1 MAAVE
6 ATPKQSTVELSPAL
20 LTAMRWTQGTQLQ
33 AAAQDAERLPVA
45 RRVHAVTEA
54 DQLARAAQAAA
65 VLEETLLQQMRV
77 IKAGLSLPIA
87 VGGGKAAQLCIDI
100 ISVENEAGGRV
111 VGWARLDSRTEV
123 ELEAKAAQGAGDA
136 AHERGS
142 RPAVALRLR
151 AVPWHARGENGKMKS
166 TAPVVRANLPCL
178 AASHPG
184 GLSATLRPSATV
196 VLGGSAAASSSST
209 PSEQRATTRVAATG
223 GTSGSKGAAVSQ
235 AQPQAQPESEPR
247 TRAQQR
253 QQSVAGAA
261 RQAPSGANEAVTVA
275 CKVVHDDQ
283 LAPGHV
289 AIEPGL
295 FLRLKLPHGALC
307 ILRFETPVAP
317 PVSAAALA
325 LEAERWVP
333 PPPLNASAVGNIA
346 GEGGA
351 VARLAR
357 ELHQTLWPDAAG
369 RAAGAPGT
377 LGALVTGLRGIGK
390 SFVAQKALDCLQ
402 QSSHWAAI
410 HTVDCKQL
418 LGAWRHVHH
427 CRRLKLSVR
436 PVTERH
442 VLFFPSY
449 RQAARSAARYCATRI
464 ARRATDAAFCSPT
477 R

>member
-1 MAAVE
+1 
-6 ATPKQSTVELSPAL
+6 
-20 LTAMRWTQGTQLQ
+20 MRWTKGTQLQ

-87 VGGGKAAQLCIDI
+87 VGGGKAAELCIDI
-100 ISVENEAGGRV
+100 VTVENEAGDRV

-136 AHERGS
+136 AHGRGS

-151 AVPWHARGENGKMKS
+151 AVPSPVRGEIDKRGG
-166 TAPVVRANLPCL
+166 APPVVRANLPCL

-196 VLGGSAAASSSST
+196 VLGGSAAASTPSI
-209 PSEQRATTRVAATG
+209 PSEQRAATRAATTG
-223 GTSGSKGAAVSQ
+223 DITASTGAAASL
-235 AQPQAQPESEPR
+235 AQPQPQLTSESEPQR
-247 TRAQQR
+247 RAQPR
-253 QQSVAGAA
+253 QQRPAAAAA
-261 RQAPSGANEAVTVA
+261 RQAPSGANEPVAIA
-275 CKVVHDDQ
+275 CKVVHDEQ

-289 AIEPGL
+289 AMEPVL
-295 FLRLKLPHGALC
+295 FSRLKLPHGALC
-307 ILRFETPVAP
+307 ILRFETPEAP
-317 PVSAAALA
+317 PVSAATLA
-325 LEAERWVP
+325 LEAERWTP
-333 PPPLNASAVGNIA
+333 PPPFHASAGGRIA

-351 VARLAR
+351 VERLAH

-377 LGALVTGLRGIGK
+377 LGVLVTGLHGVGK
-390 SFVAQKALDCLQ
+390 SFVARKALDCLQ
-402 QSSHWAAI
+402 QQQYWVAV

-418 LGAWRHVHH
+418 LGAWRNVHG
-427 CRRLKLSVR
+427 CRVNWM
-436 PVTERH
+436 
-442 VLFFPSY
+442 SY
-449 RQAARSAARYCATRI
+449 SAC
-464 ARRATDAAFCSPT
+464 D
-477 R
+477 